1 MNIDRLLDIVVRGGS
16 VKTGIDIHN
25 KEGALLLEKDVR
37 VSSVFSRAP
46 IPKVDPW
53 QESRIQSILGV

>member
-1 MNIDRLLDIVVRGGS
+1 MKIDSLLDIVARGGS

-37 VSSVFSRAP
+37 VNKVSTLLVIKQSGVYDLDIDRKSV
-46 IPKVDPW
+46 V
-53 QESRIQSILGV
+53 